1 MARNFRL
8 THTVSTR
15 RMYTNGWGRARKCL
29 VSVFLTG
36 LIMAFA
42 PPKSAYTLSIIPT
55 FNANLSAGAVTVV
68 NNAIAFYQSTFL
80 DPITV
85 NIEFHNM
92 PSGLGQSLTFFTI
105 QSYAIVRLWVTMRR
119 APMTRRRSLTPRAVL
134 TTPSPAALP

>member
-1 MARNFRL
+1 M
-8 THTVSTR
+8 STR
-15 RMYTNGWGRARKCL
+15 RVYTNGLGRVRKSL
-29 VSVFLTG
+29 LSVFLAG

-42 PPKSAYTLSIIPT
+42 PPKPAYTLSIVPT
-55 FNANLSAGAVTVV
+55 FNPNLSADAVTVI
-68 NNAIAFYQSTFL
+68 NSAIAFYQSTFS
-80 DPITV
+80 DPIKV

-92 PSGLGQSLTFFTI
+92 SSGLGQSLTFFTI